1 MNRNRLMIGL
11 AFAIV
16 LAFFLSAFV
25 YREFEQ
31 VSARPRVVPMQQIV
45 VAAGPLPLGTRLDAT
60 NLRTIPWAAGEPVVG
75 MFKRIEDCTNRA
87 LITEV
92 AENEPILE
100 SKLAPIAAGAGLS
113 AAIPHGMRALSV
125 AVNDVVGVAGF
136 VTPGTTVDVLVT
148 GAVTGLNPRG
158 ETGNITRTIL
168 ENVRVL
174 AAGQKVEQD
183 RDGKPQTVPV
193 ITLLVTPEDAS
204 KLAMASTEGKIQL
217 ALRNTIDTEISDPP
231 AVLQTSLFAPAA
243 PPVAP
248 RQVVARKPTAAPPA
262 PYSVEVITGTKRE
275 TKEFP
280 AQ

>member
-1 MNRNRLMIGL
+1 MNRNRLMVGL

-16 LAFFLSAFV
+16 AAFLLSAFV
-25 YREFEQ
+25 YREFKQ
-31 VSARPRVVPMQQIV
+31 ASARPRAVEMQEIV
-45 VAAGPLPLGTRLDAT
+45 VAARALPLGTRLDGT
-60 NLRTIPWAAGEPVVG
+60 NLRTIPWAAGEPVRG
-75 MFKRIEDCTNRA
+75 MCTRIQDCTNRA
-87 LITEV
+87 LITDV
-92 AENEPILE
+92 AQNEPILE
-100 SKLAPIAAGAGLS
+100 SKLAPVEAGAGLS
-113 AAIPHGMRALSV
+113 AAIPQGMRALSV

-148 GAVTGLNPRG
+148 GPITGSNQRG

-168 ENVRVL
+168 EDVRVL
-174 AAGQKVEQD
+174 AAGQRVEQD

-217 ALRNTIDTEISDPP
+217 ALRNTIDTQISDPP
-231 AVLQTSLFAPAA
+231 AVLQTALFAPAA
-243 PPVAP
+243 PPAVE
-248 RQVVARKPTAAPPA
+248 RRVVARKPSAAPT
-262 PYSVEVITGTKRE
+262 PYTVEVITGTKRE